1 MKNFLLQLTS
11 CELNIAELCLSSI
24 QTTINALLL
33 ILTLISVICAFIA
46 YKHQK
51 LRAKKDASCSL
62 ASFYANDILLR
73 LGPINHVMTM
83 SGIAERIKQSFSLD
97 KISAFTM
104 DEAKMITANGA
115 DSLSAL
121 IADLESIDP
130 HIIYGTKILHATT
143 IEERHELATEYV
155 SKATDPESGE
165 TSSSLA
171 HADLLS
177 FEFRRDVVRLL
188 NNLEWFAMNFRYN
201 LADEKILYQSLH
213 QTYLS
218 NVWSLYLYICLN
230 NQPGA
235 AKYFTNTIW
244 LFNLWKTRL
253 RKLEKRTLRKREKN
267 AKKAERLE
275 HARNI
280 AEKKY
285 EKAKQSEKSKDIPIY
300 TGKPLN

>member
-1 MKNFLLQLTS
+1 MKECLLQMTTH
-11 CELNIAELCLSSI
+11 ELQIAEFGLSSV
-24 QTTINALLL
+24 QAAINALLL
-33 ILTLISVICAFIA
+33 VLTLVSVVCAFIA

-51 LRAKKDASCSL
+51 LRAKKDASCTL

-73 LGPINHVMTM
+73 LGPVNHVMTR
-83 SGIAERIKQSFSLD
+83 SGIAERIKQSFPLD

-104 DEAKMITANGA
+104 DEAETITADGA
-115 DSLSAL
+115 ESLSPL
-121 IADLESIDP
+121 ISDLESIDP
-130 HIIYGTKILHATT
+130 RIIYGTKILHATT

-155 SKATDPESGE
+155 SKTTDPDSGE

-177 FEFRRDVVRLL
+177 FEFRRDVIRLL

-244 LFNLWKTRL
+244 LFNLWNARL
-253 RKLEKRTLRKREKN
+253 RKLEKRALKKREKN

-285 EKAKQSEKSKDIPIY
+285 ERAKQSEKSKDIPIY